1 MEMSNEGGGSVSPES
16 TSIQVPDSAPSREK
30 KTSLA
35 SELFDYVEIFV
46 YSVCAVIL
54 VFTFIIRLCSV
65 DGPSMKQTLHNKEVL
80 LVSNLNY
87 TPNQGDIIV
96 FHMTGSPD
104 PDLNKPIVKRVIA
117 TAGKYVRID
126 YDAGLVYVSDDNLFE
141 EDDILDES
149 GYIYLSNGRWN
160 KSGVY
165 ETYVPEGYLF
175 VMGDNRN
182 NSRDSRD
189 SMIDLLDQRRVF
201 GKVLLRLF
209 PLSKAG
215 SVYK

>member
-1 MEMSNEGGGSVSPES
+1 MEINNEGGGSVNPESPGTQVPES
-16 TSIQVPDSAPSREK
+16 TPNLKK
-30 KTSLA
+30 KTSFA

-65 DGPSMKQTLHNKEVL
+65 DGPSMEQTLHDKEIL

-87 TPNQGDIIV
+87 KPAQGDIIV
-96 FHMTGSPD
+96 FHLTGSPD
-104 PDLNKPIVKRVIA
+104 PNLNKPIVKRVIA

-126 YDAGLVYVSDDNLFE
+126 YDAGLVYVSDDYVFDE
-141 EDDILDES
+141 SDILDES

-160 KSGVY
+160 RSGVY

-182 NSRDSRD
+182 NSLDSRE
-189 SMIDLLDQRRVF
+189 SAIGLLDQRRVF